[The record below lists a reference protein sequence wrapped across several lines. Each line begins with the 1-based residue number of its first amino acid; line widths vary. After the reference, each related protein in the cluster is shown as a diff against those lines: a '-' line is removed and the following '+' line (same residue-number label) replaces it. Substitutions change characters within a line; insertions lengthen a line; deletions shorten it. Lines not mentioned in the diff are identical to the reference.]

1 MELESDHHEVLW
13 VALSPRHLPRE
24 YSNIILAV
32 IYHPPDVNCETVREY
47 IQSSLEHI
55 ESSFPRSAIIIA
67 GDFNK
72 LDLRS
77 IVKVFQLKP
86 VIDFPT
92 RGANILDQIY
102 TNLSQYY
109 SSPLGAPPPPLRPI
123 RPPVNY
129 HVSQQKEENK

>member
-1 MELESDHHEVLW
+1 MQIVKPCE
-13 VALSPRHLPRE
+13 
-24 YSNIILAV
+24 NIS
-32 IYHPPDVNCETVREY
+32 
-47 IQSSLEHI
+47 SSLEHI
-55 ESSFPRSAIIIA
+55 ESSFPSSAVIIA

-77 IVKVFQLKP
+77 TVKVFQLKP

-102 TNLSQYY
+102 TNLPLVSQYY
-109 SSPLGAPPPPLRPI
+109 SSPLGAPHPPWPI

-129 HVSQQKEENK
+129 HVSQQKEENE